1 MSWLKLKAG
10 ALQLT
15 LFIIVIIVVL
25 LMTFILLIHTHKQ
38 FRIQSDFKVDTVRA
52 ANLGIN
58 FALHNQIRLEDT
70 TRISLEDEDYKSLK
84 VCRNFWGAFE
94 RVTSV
99 SQLKNNRFQKSALIG
114 SSQKNDIRSV
124 LYVQDNDRPLI
135 LVGNTKIEGLAYL
148 PKQGVKS
155 GTISGQSYNGSQL
168 IYGKQN
174 VSNIL
179 PKLDNEMLTSLKKV
193 QGIHLGYNQE
203 QFLNLK
209 DGQHYSNSFLK
220 PLQIIFSNDV
230 LNLTNVQLTGH
241 ILIQSRSKI
250 VVHYS
255 AKLTDVIL
263 VAPEIE
269 IQNNVIGSFQA
280 IASNKI
286 IVENN
291 VELNYPSA
299 LIVNEKEENNQS
311 RLSNNQFQQENGIVI
326 GDKTTIKGQV
336 VYLGQEIPN
345 NYKVQIEIKEQA
357 ILFGELYCNQNTEL
371 KGKVYGTVYTNNFLV
386 NKFGSIYQN
395 HLYDATINIKELPQE
410 YVGLSFLNSEKKI
423 LKWLY

>member
-1 MSWLKLKAG
+1 MFGLKLKAG

-15 LFIIVIIVVL
+15 LFIIVVIALL

-38 FRIQSDFKVDTVRA
+38 FRIQSDFIVETTKTS
-52 ANLGIN
+52 NLGIN
-58 FALHNQIRLEDT
+58 YTLNNDLSLEDT
-70 TRISLEDEDYKSLK
+70 ISISLKDENYKSLK
-84 VCRNFWGAFE
+84 VYRDFWGAFE
-94 RVTSV
+94 RVTSI
-99 SQLKNNRFQKSALIG
+99 SQVKNNRFQKTALIG
-114 SSQKNDIRSV
+114 SSQKNDNRSV
-124 LYVQDNDRPLI
+124 LYVQDNDRPLV

-168 IYGKQN
+168 IYGIQS
-174 VSNIL
+174 VSNKL
-179 PKLDNEMLTSLKKV
+179 PKLDNEMLVSLKKI
-193 QGIHLGYNQE
+193 QGIHHENNQG

-209 DGQHYSNSFLK
+209 DGEQYNNSFLK

-255 AKLTDVIL
+255 SKLTDVVL

-269 IQNNVIGSFQA
+269 IQNNVNGRFQA
-280 IASNKI
+280 IASKKI

-299 LIVNEKEENNQS
+299 LILNEREESNQS
-311 RLSNNQFQQENGIVI
+311 RLSNSQFQQVNGIVI
-326 GDKTTIKGQV
+326 GDNTTIKGQV
-336 VYLGQEIPN
+336 VYLGQENPN

-357 ILFGELYCNQNTEL
+357 TLFGELYCNQNTEL
-371 KGKVYGTVYTNNFLV
+371 KGTVYGTVYANNFLV

-395 HLYDATINIKELPQE
+395 HLYDTTININELPQE
-410 YVGLSFLNSEKKI
+410 YVGLSFLDSKKEI